1 MYKKLII
8 FSLVLLGSLN
18 LYSQVVADSTN
29 FSIYYDSAK
38 TYTLAGLEVSGIRF
52 LDTEVLKN
60 LSGFTIG
67 DQITIPGDQVTSALR
82 KYWKQ
87 GLFSDV
93 KISATKIIADKIWL
107 NVYLQERPRLSAKNY
122 HGVSKS
128 EKEDIPRP
136 YGSRF
141 TSGSNFADRLWRGSE
156 VIPSRD
162 LQ

>member
-8 FSLVLLGSLN
+8 LFLALVGNLN

-38 TYTLAGLEVSGIRF
+38 PYTLAGLEVSGIRF

-67 DQITIPGDQVTSALR
+67 DQITIPGDQITSALK
-82 KYWKQ
+82 KYWRQ

-93 KISATKIIADKIWL
+93 RISATKIVDKKIWL
-107 NVYLQERPRLSAKNY
+107 DIYLQERPRLSQKNY
-122 HGVSKS
+122 
-128 EKEDIPRP
+128 
-136 YGSRF
+136 
-141 TSGSNFADRLWRGSE
+141 
-156 VIPSRD
+156 
-162 LQ
+162 